1 MEARHQTF
9 RIQREE
15 EDAWLSVLDNVRA
28 YIKFSKSGD
37 TGDRWKSTWS
47 YVLHDERNHANV
59 GFTFEEIDFQAIWKV
74 RLESISI
81 DLPMH
86 EGQFTPFLRD
96 GMWTNRHRKRKMS
109 VLTLCAHAL
118 PRACSCLNIIDG
130 FLLHVEG

>member
-37 TGDRWKSTWS
+37 TGDRRKSTWS

-59 GFTFEEIDFQAIWKV
+59 GFTFEEIDFQSIRKV

-81 DLPMH
+81 DLEVNDNKFPQKV
-86 EGQFTPFLRD
+86 GPVSI
-96 GMWTNRHRKRKMS
+96 KRVPLYPDCKLQEAFIVQAS
-109 VLTLCAHAL
+109 L
-118 PRACSCLNIIDG
+118 
-130 FLLHVEG
+130 